1 MSLQQKRIYLE
12 NGRIRFATTTRA
24 DERLGAVAVR
34 ERLAT
39 WWQVQA
45 AAKGISAERRL
56 GSVLVDQGI
65 LSGNEQVNL
74 VREQVRGI
82 VIDALQWAEGS
93 YRFEPSDR
101 TIEEPIT
108 VDWSV
113 ADAFLEEARRDQDE
127 EALWRRIGGPGATIL
142 LDRSHEF
149 PPPKSLDAT
158 ERRIMAAARAG
169 RTVSQIIHSANA
181 PPGTTVR
188 TLVGLERLGALEI
201 RKGKPRP
208 AGQKLSPPHLTP
220 RPRHDQPP
228 RTEHK
233 GGAGRYSMAGEG
245 AKSTEVTDHQRPWL
259 LPPALRAERAR
270 ILDLAERLHRM
281 DHYQALGLEHGAA
294 PELIESA
301 YLDRVAKFHG
311 DRWKEPGLSDLR
323 GHLERIHEAVRAAHA
338 TLRHPEG
345 RALYDAGRERERQ
358 AVTAAESGPEAG
370 AGEILRQSSELLR
383 KGRLEEAIPSLR
395 EVLRLRP
402 DMALAH
408 FRLGQT
414 LAATTGDF
422 AEARLHLE
430 RACDLQPANPR
441 FQDALRSLAVP
452 DSPPPRRIRE
462 RLSLLLNL
470 PPSDD

>member
-1 MSLQQKRIYLE
+1 MPSSPFEGTLPHPSLHRILRDLASSSSTGTLHLEQDSQHKRIYLE

-45 AAKGISAERRL
+45 AAQGISAERRL

-101 TIEEPIT
+101 AIVEPIT

-127 EALWRRIGGPGATIL
+127 
-142 LDRSHEF
+142 
-149 PPPKSLDAT
+149 
-158 ERRIMAAARAG
+158 
-169 RTVSQIIHSANA
+169 QIIHSANA

-208 AGQKLSPPHLTP
+208 AGQDLSPPHLTP

-228 RTEHK
+228 RAEHR

-245 AKSTEVTDHQRPWL
+245 AKSTEATDHQRPWL
-259 LPPALRAERAR
+259 LPHALRAERAR

-395 EVLRLRP
+395 EVLRLQP

-441 FQDALRSLAVP
+441 FQDALRSIAVP